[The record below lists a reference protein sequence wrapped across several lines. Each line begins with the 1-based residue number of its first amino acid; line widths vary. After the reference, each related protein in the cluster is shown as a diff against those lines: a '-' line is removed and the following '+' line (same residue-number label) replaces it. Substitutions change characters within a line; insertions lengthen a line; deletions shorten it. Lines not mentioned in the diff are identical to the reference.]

1 MEVKIEAEKL
11 TTSLIIGL
19 SHILSINCKYSCF
32 LEDKLLITYS
42 ALTDNDIVYYIM
54 AIRKNIIKLNE
65 IRPHKRDLGNR
76 WQLSGNRQS
85 LGKKQVF
92 ASWLLEVAC

>member
-42 ALTDNDIVYYIM
+42 ALTDHNIVYYIM

-65 IRPHKRDLGNR
+65 FRPHKRDLGNR
-76 WQLSGNRQS
+76 WQLSGSRQS
-85 LGKKQVF
+85 LGKRF
-92 ASWLLEVAC
+92 ANWLLEVAC